1 MANSIT
7 SSGTSR
13 TIFGLFTNDIDTSGD
28 ISASSFKGNGA
39 NITNI
44 RATNIFGILNTVNG
58 GTGNNN
64 YYNNGITYYTNN
76 TLINDNN
83 LQWIENKLIINQRDF
98 QSDSSNYVRSTSN
111 NLINIFSGTNNNLQ
125 IDNTNGSNYVLS
137 TSNKLIQYIN
147 SASTNNVSL
156 PATANRLGS
165 VIIGDGLYINKAGV
179 ISVMPQII
187 YMNSPTLN
195 NTDSYLSSP
204 IPNTDYIVYK
214 FKYNSLLGTT
224 FDRQNH
230 TINIL
235 AIWYKF
241 IEQNLTTPSGPS
253 GLKLILNKGYTS
265 GELTNLELYGDIQI
279 KPIPVTNLNIEY
291 TPLNTTYLEINGVA
305 GTASYCKIQEDLRLI
320 EIFRTINAFKTNWA
334 LTISFWLKVNSSNDE
349 ILILDF
355 NNSFF
360 LGTNRIVNIKYFNN
374 TLTFFIN
381 NNETYFTIPNIYHK
395 YWYHIVWSF
404 ERIDID
410 LIERIASNFK
420 VLVYVNGVEQGNKFE
435 ENIFLLSISFNN
447 FFNNTISSTYNT
459 PLTYNFCI
467 SDFKIYNYALSITE
481 ITELYNA
488 NNYTQ
493 YNITFNNSE
502 TICDIIA
509 YGGGGGGSGGN
520 ATSNYGGGAG
530 KLIYINDAYIS
541 SGIKILKI
549 GRGGSGYYNNVN
561 FNQVSSVGNNTSFE
575 NLVADGGGTS
585 SNYYYN
591 DLILT
596 KEIIGGCGCGS
607 NGGITSSNINPGLY
621 NLFGGSSNIY
631 IYGNGGGPSGGGGI
645 GSPGD
650 VLNGGNGLF
659 ELSNLVNN
667 NIYNI
672 INDDNSKRF
681 FKFSNNVN
689 FKTDF
694 NLINDDIGE
703 LYNDNVYIGC
713 GGAGY
718 CNIDNVVVQG
728 VNQLGYNSLNSGC
741 GGKYEENGK
750 NGAFLLRFLT
760 KIDERILPKYIQETS
775 NYVTV
780 SSNIIVDQVTTTSN
794 NIINQVTT
802 TSNNIITHLQNIT
815 SVNGSLLWTI
825 STNNLYYNI
834 GNVGIGT
841 DPNNFKFEVAAGT
854 GTTGTAIANRYF
866 NILSGASGAVI
877 SVTVTAGGSYTVAPT
892 GVVFTSVPPGVGS
905 GATATASISGGKI
918 TSIVVTAGG
927 SGYTSP
933 PTISFTGGNGS
944 GATATAAIVS
954 SAVITSNVS
963 INNVCAKFNS
973 SIWIAGGGSVIASS
987 DRRIKED
994 IQDINDDTAL
1004 NMILAIEPKTY
1015 NYIDKVIKGDNNVYG
1030 FIAQQIKE
1038 VIPNAVKIQKEFIPN
1053 IFSVAD
1059 YNWEDNILTLPY
1071 TLPFENINIQ
1081 LNTRIKCYDM
1091 SNNAII
1097 VEITRIINF
1106 HTFEIKNINYTYD
1119 KIFAYGVEVNDFHV
1133 LNKEYINTL
1142 NVCAVQE
1149 LNRKIQS
1156 QNNQINDLTEKIN
1169 VLINYFD
1176 LSKIAKLE
1184 EDMNT
1189 LNARMD
1195 TIISCMDLSK
1205 IAKLE
1210 EDMNT
1215 LNTKIDTIISCIDL
1229 SK

>member
-28 ISASSFKGNGA
+28 ISASSFRGNGA

-44 RATNIFGILNTVNG
+44 RATNIFGILNTING

-64 YYNNGITYYTNN
+64 YYNNGITYYANN

-125 IDNTNGSNYVLS
+125 LENTNGSNYVLS

-179 ISVMPQII
+179 ISVMPEII

-195 NTDSYLSSP
+195 NINSYLSSP
-204 IPNTDYIVYK
+204 VPNTDYIVYK
-214 FKYNSLLGTT
+214 FKYDSLLGTT

-235 AIWYKF
+235 AVWYKF
-241 IEQNLTTPSGPS
+241 IDANLEIIG
-253 GLKLILNKGYTS
+253 GIKMIKNKGYN
-265 GELTNLELYGDIQI
+265 GNELTNLELYGDILI
-279 KPIPVTNLNIEY
+279 KPSPVTNLNIEY

-305 GTASYCKIQEDLRLI
+305 GTPSYCKIQEDLSLLN
-320 EIFRTINAFKTNWA
+320 IFRVSNQFKTDWA
-334 LTISFWLKVNSSNDE
+334 LTISFWLKVNSSNGE

-355 NNSFF
+355 NNSSY
-360 LGTNRIVNIKYFNN
+360 LGTNRILNIKYFNN

-381 NNETYFTIPNIYHK
+381 NTETYFTIPNILSK
-395 YWYHIVWSF
+395 YWFHIVWSF
-404 ERIDID
+404 EKFTED
-410 LIERIASNFK
+410 LIERIDIKFK
-420 VLVYVNGVEQGNKFE
+420 VLLYINGVEQGNRFE
-435 ENIFLLSISFNN
+435 ENVFLASISFNN

-459 PLTYNFCI
+459 PLTYNFNI
-467 SDFKIYNYALSITE
+467 SDFKIYNYALNITE
-481 ITELYNA
+481 ITELYKA

-493 YNITFNNSE
+493 YNISFNNTE
-502 TICDIIA
+502 TICDILA

-520 ATSNYGGGAG
+520 PTSNYGGGAG

-549 GRGGSGYYNNVN
+549 GRGGSGYYNNAN
-561 FNQVSSVGNNTSFE
+561 FNQVSSIGNNTSFE
-575 NLVADGGGTS
+575 NLIAHGGGTN
-585 SNYYYN
+585 SNYKIN
-591 DLILT
+591 DILQT
-596 KEIIGGCGCGS
+596 QQIIGGCGGGS
-607 NGGITSSNINPGLY
+607 NGGITSSNISPDLY

-631 IYGNGGGPSGGGGI
+631 IYGNGGGPTGGGGI
-645 GSPGD
+645 GSAGD

-659 ELSNLVNN
+659 ELSNLINN

-672 INDDNSKRF
+672 TNDDNSERF
-681 FKFSNNVN
+681 FKFTNNVN

-703 LYNDNVYIGC
+703 LNNGNVYIGC
-713 GGAGY
+713 GGAGFS
-718 CNIDNVVVQG
+718 NINNVNEQQG

-741 GGKYEENGK
+741 GGKYGENGK

-760 KIDERILPKYIQETS
+760 KIDERILPKFIQETS
-775 NYVTV
+775 NYVTA
-780 SSNIIVDQVTTTSN
+780 SSN
-794 NIINQVTT
+794 NIVTQVTAS
-802 TSNNIITHLQNIT
+802 SNEIITQVTASSNDIITHIKNIT

-825 STNNLYYNI
+825 SNNNLYYNI
-834 GNVGIGT
+834 GNVGIGI
-841 DPNNFKFEVAAGT
+841 DPTNFKFEVATGT
-854 GTTGTAIANRYF
+854 GTTGTIANRYF
-866 NILSGASGAVI
+866 NVLSGASGTI
-877 SVTVTAGGSYTVAPT
+877 LSVTVTGGGTTNYTSVPA
-892 GVVFTSVPPGVGS
+892 VVFTPVGGGT
-905 GATATASISGGKI
+905 GATATAVLSSGKI
-918 TSIVVTAGG
+918 TSVTITAVG

-933 PTISFTGGNGS
+933 PTVSFTGGGGT

-954 SAVITSNVS
+954 SAVITSNVE
-963 INNVCAKFNS
+963 IKNVCAKFNS

-987 DRRIKED
+987 DSRIKED

-1038 VIPNAVKIQKEFIPN
+1038 VIPNAVKIQSEFIPN

-1059 YNWEDNILTLPY
+1059 YNYEDNILTLPY
-1071 TLPFENINIQ
+1071 TLPYENINIQ
-1081 LNTRIKCYDM
+1081 VNTRIKCYDIH
-1091 SNNAII
+1091 NNAII
-1097 VEITRIINF
+1097 VEIAKIINF
-1106 HTFEIKNINYTYD
+1106 HTFKIKNIDYTYD

-1149 LNRKIQS
+1149 LNRKILS
-1156 QNNQINDLTEKIN
+1156 QQNQINDLTEKIN
-1169 VLINYFD
+1169 LLINYFD

-1189 LNARMD
+1189 LSTRMD
-1195 TIISCMDLSK
+1195 TMISCFDLSK
-1205 IAKLE
+1205 IARLE

-1215 LNTKIDTIISCIDL
+1215 LRTRMDTMISCFDL